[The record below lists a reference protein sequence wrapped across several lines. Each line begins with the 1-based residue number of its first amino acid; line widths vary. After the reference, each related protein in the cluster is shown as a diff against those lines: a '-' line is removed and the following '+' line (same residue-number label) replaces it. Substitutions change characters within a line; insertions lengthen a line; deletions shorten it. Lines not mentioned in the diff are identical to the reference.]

1 MKVDD
6 RDLSR
11 YTTSLLKVLVHALSH
26 FTLTTSSWARKT
38 ITSSYGLERSFKI
51 LSIYLQTQ
59 RTVTRNFSPKPVACH
74 VLRCQS
80 RILERY
86 GLHPRGAPQGLRSD
100 HIQQNEAHISG
111 TPSPDKPPERLD
123 SHSSAT
129 PRLLPG
135 TLATLQNFFK
145 TNIWTTVTKGWRASV
160 PEKCREEK
168 ENEPQKKGGE
178 QSSLGIPKPE
188 TLSSRPRT
196 KQAEGIWVPHKE
208 KRQKEQQWKKDL
220 FPKQRGRK
228 WTHSLC
234 GLLIFKPYQYLKRE
248 AYGFVRYDLREFY
261 ANCPD
266 TFTNRAQTLG
276 TTHGNLYLLT
286 AQFNAHTWRCCC
298 VFKVNDQPCSIIKH
312 SPTQTHIKLMIT
324 IVHFE
329 GQKWSRNTVI
339 KRSS

>member
-26 FTLTTSSWARKT
+26 FTLTTSSWTRKT

-51 LSIYLQTQ
+51 LSTYLQTQ
-59 RTVTRNFSPKPVACH
+59 PTVTRNFSPKPVACH

-123 SHSSAT
+123 SHSLAS

-145 TNIWTTVTKGWRASV
+145 TNKWTTVTKGWRASV

-168 ENEPQKKGGE
+168 ENEPQKVV
-178 QSSLGIPKPE
+178 SSPHWESLNQQ
-188 TLSSRPRT
+188 L
-196 KQAEGIWVPHKE
+196 WVPDHALNKPKE
-208 KRQKEQQWKKDL
+208 SE
-220 FPKQRGRK
+220 FH
-228 WTHSLC
+228 T
-234 GLLIFKPYQYLKRE
+234 RE
-248 AYGFVRYDLREFY
+248 
-261 ANCPD
+261 
-266 TFTNRAQTLG
+266 
-276 TTHGNLYLLT
+276 
-286 AQFNAHTWRCCC
+286 
-298 VFKVNDQPCSIIKH
+298 ND
-312 SPTQTHIKLMIT
+312 
-324 IVHFE
+324 
-329 GQKWSRNTVI
+329 R
-339 KRSS
+339 RSSSEKKTCFPSREGGSGPIPCVDYWYSYLISI

>member
-1 MKVDD
+1 MIVTSQDIRPAFWKCWYTHYHILHSPHPPEQGRQLPHLMVWKEASKSSASTSK
-6 RDLSR
+6 LSPQLLGISPQSLWLAMCWDVKAASLKDTVCILEELLR
-11 YTTSLLKVLVHALSH
+11 AWGVTTYSRTKHTSAEPHPQINLLKGW
-26 FTLTTSSWARKT
+26 T
-38 ITSSYGLERSFKI
+38 
-51 LSIYLQTQ
+51 
-59 RTVTRNFSPKPVACH
+59 
-74 VLRCQS
+74 
-80 RILERY
+80 
-86 GLHPRGAPQGLRSD
+86 
-100 HIQQNEAHISG
+100 
-111 TPSPDKPPERLD
+111 
-123 SHSSAT
+123 
-129 PRLLPG
+129 
-135 TLATLQNFFK
+135 ATLWLAPAYCLAPWQLCRIFFK
-145 TNIWTTVTKGWRASV
+145 TNKWTPVTKGWRASV

-196 KQAEGIWVPHKE
+196 KQAEGIWVPHEE

-228 WTHSLC
+228 WTHSLR
-234 GLLIFKPYQYLKRE
+234 GLLIFIPYQYLKRE

-266 TFTNRAQTLG
+266 TFTNRAQTRV